1 MKLGVAIVGC
11 GLIGFKRAETL
22 DDMALRVCVDVDIA
36 KAKSLAGRFA
46 GCQSM
51 TDWRD
56 AVNDKDVNVVIVA
69 TPHNILAETMAGAIA
84 AGCHLLVKK
93 PAARVMKEPVPY
105 THLPAQP
112 NKANTGC
119 PCLL

>member
-22 DDMALRVCVDVDIA
+22 DDMVLRVCVDVDLL

-56 AVNDKDVNVVIVA
+56 AVNDTNVNVVIVA
-69 TPHNILAETMAGAIA
+69 TPHSSLAEIMAGAIA
-84 AGCHLLVKK
+84 AGCHVLVEK
-93 PAARVMKEPVPY
+93 PMAISLQQCDEMVAAAATVSVE
-105 THLPAQP
+105 
-112 NKANTGC
+112 
-119 PCLL
+119 